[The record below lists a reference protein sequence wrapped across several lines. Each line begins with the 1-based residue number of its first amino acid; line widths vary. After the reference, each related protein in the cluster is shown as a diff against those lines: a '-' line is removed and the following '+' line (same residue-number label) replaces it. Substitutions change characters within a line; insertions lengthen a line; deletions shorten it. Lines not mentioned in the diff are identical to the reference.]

1 MENRIKTIAFR
12 CNHDTITNLQ
22 LCIDQISYNIPCII
36 ANMSGQYNVRCV
48 FEKVINRLTYDD
60 FILGELINQTS
71 LEQLCIDEKSTIQL
85 VSKTTD
91 LPEFKIPFS
100 LHGKF
105 HVGIKIFR
113 DIPVHEF
120 PSMDVLPIP
129 TEVITIYIYFS
140 ETSIKHKPKS
150 SIFEKYFDAYNNL
163 GFFLVDLAKM
173 KEIITTNYGNQKL
186 DLVHEFSNT
195 EIIDKLFD
203 QEIIMIIWGI
213 HPYIYPIYSSD
224 NIDLIHPLLGRKF
237 QEEGIFNID
246 ENINELSLIPG
257 YELRNWPN
265 FTKKVWPK
273 ISLKGKGK
281 IVHLTPY
288 ILEDSDFNPILVS
301 FLIHRSKGFLKESK
315 PLLNVNLLYN
325 FQQ

>member
-1 MENRIKTIAFR
+1 MKNEIKTIAFR
-12 CNHDTITNLQ
+12 CNYDTITNLQ
-22 LCIDQISYNIPCII
+22 LCIDQISYDIPCIMASI
-36 ANMSGQYNVRCV
+36 SGQYNVRCV
-48 FEKVINRLTYDD
+48 FEKVINQLTYDD

-71 LEQLCIDEKSTIQL
+71 LEQLCIDKKSNIQL
-85 VSKTTD
+85 VSKKTG

-100 LHGKF
+100 LQGKF
-105 HVGIKIFR
+105 HVGIKIFK
-113 DIPVHEF
+113 DTPTHTF

-140 ETSIKHKPKS
+140 ETEIKKKPKS
-150 SIFEKYFDAYNNL
+150 YIFEKYFDSYNNL

-173 KEIITTNYGNQKL
+173 KEIITKKYGNKEL
-186 DLVHEFSNT
+186 DLVYEFSNT
-195 EIIDKLFD
+195 EIIDELFNH
-203 QEIIMIIWGI
+203 EIIMIIWGI
-213 HPYIYPIYSSD
+213 HPYIYPVYSSD

-237 QEEGIFNID
+237 KQEGIFNID

-273 ISLKGKGK
+273 ISLRGKGK
-281 IVHLTPY
+281 IAHLTPY
-288 ILEDSDFNPILVS
+288 ILEDSDLNPVLIS
-301 FLIHRSKGFLKESK
+301 FLIHRSEGVLTESI

-325 FQQ
+325 